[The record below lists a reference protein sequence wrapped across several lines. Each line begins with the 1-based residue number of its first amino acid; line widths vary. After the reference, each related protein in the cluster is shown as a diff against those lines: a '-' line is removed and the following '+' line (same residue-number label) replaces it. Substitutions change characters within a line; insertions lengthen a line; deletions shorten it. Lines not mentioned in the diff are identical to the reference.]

1 MKNVDFEG
9 NAVKTV
15 ERKKSRQLGLRS
27 ELFPISPGIDSFFIF
42 FSCGFPHF
50 GSRTDQSGEASRW
63 EDAILLKISR
73 HPVGQMTKQLKSKF
87 FHHLARK
94 GKMGLGQTCYIF
106 EKYPSNLHLFKQSFL

>member
-42 FSCGFPHF
+42 FHVDFLIL
-50 GSRTDQSGEASRW
+50 DQGLIKVE
-63 EDAILLKISR
+63 
-73 HPVGQMTKQLKSKF
+73 KQ
-87 FHHLARK
+87 AG
-94 GKMGLGQTCYIF
+94 GKMR
-106 EKYPSNLHLFKQSFL
+106 SF